1 MSRCACGKPKPPR
14 ARVCVVCRHGV
25 TLKPG
30 RKHESPCERAWM
42 ARLMKA
48 RAA

>member
-1 MSRCACGKPKPPR
+1 MSRCLCGKPKPPH
-14 ARVCVVCRHGV
+14 ALKCVVCRHGV

-30 RKHESPCERAWM
+30 RKHESPCEKAQL
-42 ARLMKA
+42 ARVLRE